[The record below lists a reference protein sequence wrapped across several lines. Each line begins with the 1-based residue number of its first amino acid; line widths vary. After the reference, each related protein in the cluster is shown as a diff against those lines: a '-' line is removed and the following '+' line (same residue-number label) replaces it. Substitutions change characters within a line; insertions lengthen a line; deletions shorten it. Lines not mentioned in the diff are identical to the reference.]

1 MEIIYNNSENLYTN
15 NGHLIG
21 MLDRD
26 QRTAKY
32 STIVRH
38 VCYQQRSII
47 IKNDSIKEL
56 IKETTKTIYCYRS
69 NWRYNYVYKTFQSK
83 LKLLLFISLYFIRY
97 GIYNVRFMYIKLLFI
112 CILYTNRYPI

>member
-1 MEIIYNNSENLYTN
+1 MMEIIYNNSDTLYTN
-15 NGHLIG
+15 DGHLIG

-38 VCYQQRSII
+38 MCYQPSII
-47 IKNDSIKEL
+47 INNDNSSIKEL

-69 NWRYNYVYKTFQSK
+69 NWKFNYVYKTFQSK
-83 LKLLLFISLYFIRY
+83 
-97 GIYNVRFMYIKLLFI
+97 
-112 CILYTNRYPI
+112 